1 MTDSL
6 SRRRFLRGAA
16 TTITAASTMGLVAC
30 GSDDDDNTPAAPETP
45 APAPD
50 PAPVVQFLHGVAS
63 GDPLADRVI
72 LWTRA
77 ATASTTAF
85 DVLWEMSADEQ
96 FSSLVA
102 QGTTTTSDQRDYTVK
117 VDASGLTADTVYWY
131 RFRCGE
137 VVSPV
142 GRTRTLPVG
151 DVSQVKMAVFSC
163 ANYPAGYFHVYADAA
178 KRNDLDVALHL
189 GDYVYEYARDGYASE
204 QAASLGRDSE
214 PVNEI
219 VTLAD
224 YRIRHGQY
232 RSDASLQALH
242 AKVPFIV
249 IWDDHELANDAW
261 MNGAENHQPDT
272 EGNYADRRAA
282 AIQAYHEWLP
292 TREQAQADRIY
303 RRFDFGNL
311 VTLHMADTRLQGR
324 EEQLSYSNYFA
335 DLLGNPD
342 PAAGLNA
349 FLTKFAADAGRT
361 DRQLLG
367 QEQQQWLQDG
377 LAASNSTWQ
386 VLGQQVLMG
395 PVHLPMPVLLGLLSA
410 AGQLGDVTLPPAFA
424 VSPMAYVTL
433 LQRAAAG
440 DPTLTASERQTLA
453 LPCLPYNL
461 DSWDGHWAAREAIL
475 STARTLDK
483 NLVVLAG
490 DTHNA
495 WASDLRDLSG
505 AAVGVELATSSVS
518 SPGFEVY
525 LGRGYDPAQ
534 LSQLV
539 RMLANLNTLPAA
551 NRWAG
556 SLRFSDTSKRGY
568 IVVTATPEAV
578 ESEWHFVDTVVE
590 RSYTSSVGQRTRT
603 LPGAANRRLIVS
615 T

>member
-335 DLLGNPD
+335 DLLGNHD

-410 AGQLGDVTLPPAFA
+410 AGQLGDVTLPPALA

-475 STARTLDK
+475 
-483 NLVVLAG
+483 
-490 DTHNA
+490 
-495 WASDLRDLSG
+495 
-505 AAVGVELATSSVS
+505 
-518 SPGFEVY
+518 
-525 LGRGYDPAQ
+525 
-534 LSQLV
+534 
-539 RMLANLNTLPAA
+539 
-551 NRWAG
+551 
-556 SLRFSDTSKRGY
+556 
-568 IVVTATPEAV
+568 
-578 ESEWHFVDTVVE
+578 
-590 RSYTSSVGQRTRT
+590 
-603 LPGAANRRLIVS
+603 
-615 T
+615 